1 MSKRIEVS
9 ILINKPLDVVW
20 NEVKVMEDHV
30 KWMEDAVKIDILS
43 ENNSGLDTKM
53 NVLAPQGPKKLQK

>member
-30 KWMEDAVKIDILS
+30 NWMEDAVKIGAMGCSAVDR
-43 ENNSGLDTKM
+43 NN
-53 NVLAPQGPKKLQK
+53 A